1 MFQLYIDGMDSLPK
15 ILIVDDKRE
24 NLIALEAILKHLPI
38 RIIKAESGLEAL
50 AATLEHN
57 FALALLDIQM
67 PVMDGYELASILRER
82 KQTAGLPFIFI
93 SAVYTLNLNVFKGY
107 EQGAFSFITKP
118 LQPDLLINKVNF
130 FIEKYQQELS
140 LVELNQHLEQKNEE
154 LLALNRELEAFTYSV
169 SHDLRAPLRTL
180 NGYSQILK
188 EDYSDKIPEDGQK
201 LLGFISHNALK
212 MGKLIDSL
220 LTFSYLGRKDLQ
232 KSPVDMNQLVHE
244 VVDEIKD
251 SYPQHR
257 FLIGDLP
264 AASADRELLKQVIV
278 NLVTNAVKYSSKK
291 PAPVVEFGFG
301 TSDDRPAYFVKDN
314 GAGFD
319 MTYYDKLFGVFQRL
333 HSANEFEGTGAGLAI
348 VHRIIRKHGG
358 DIWAEAVTG
367 EGATFF
373 FSL

>member
-1 MFQLYIDGMDSLPK
+1 MDALPK

-38 RIIKAESGLEAL
+38 WIIKAESGLEAL
-50 AATLEHN
+50 AATLEHK

-82 KQTAGLPFIFI
+82 KQTASLPFIFI

-118 LQPDLLINKVNF
+118 LQPELLLNKVNF
-130 FIEKYQQELS
+130 FIEKYQQEVS
-140 LVELNQHLEQKNEE
+140 LLELNQHLEQKNDE
-154 LLALNRELEAFTYSV
+154 LQALNRELEAFTYSV

-188 EDYSDKIPEDGQK
+188 EDYADQIPEDGQK

-220 LTFSYLGRKDLQ
+220 LTFSYLGRKELQ
-232 KSPVDMNQLVHE
+232 KSPVDMNQLVRE
-244 VVDEIKD
+244 VVDELKD
-251 SYPQHR
+251 ANPQHR
-257 FLIGDLP
+257 FEFGDLP
-264 AASADRELLKQVIV
+264 QASADRELLKQVV
-278 NLVTNAVKYSSKK
+278 FNLVSNAIKYSSKK
-291 PAPVVEFGFG
+291 PGPVVEFG
-301 TSDDRPAYFVKDN
+301 TTTKEDTIVYYVKDN

-358 DIWAEAVTG
+358 NIWAEATPG